1 MIGVTRDR
9 HADAQPTLDC
19 HRSMSLLQIRLLEP
33 EWDTLPQLAHRWALS
48 VYDAAA
54 DSATDLA

>member
-1 MIGVTRDR
+1 
-9 HADAQPTLDC
+9 
-19 HRSMSLLQIRLLEP
+19 MSQLQIRLLEP